1 MFLKSLTLPFQFY
14 YYRGAF
20 VLHFGS
26 NCDKISICSSSNFQ
40 IFAKKM
46 MSSNQIKTT
55 WCNDVRS
62 KNSISHVNQ
71 QTFCDSFQRK
81 FPVKRV
87 GNKLFNWYEFPNIP
101 KLPIF
106 GRQLQWPTKKS
117 VCRMHR
123 SSYSTPTFVIV
134 LTITLMVFI
143 ANIVLLPKNSDGR
156 LLFSRIL

>member
-1 MFLKSLTLPFQFY
+1 
-14 YYRGAF
+14 
-20 VLHFGS
+20 
-26 NCDKISICSSSNFQ
+26 
-40 IFAKKM
+40 

-117 VCRMHR
+117 VCRMHQ
-123 SSYSTPTFVIV
+123 SSHSTPTFVIV
-134 LTITLMVFI
+134 LTITLMVFT
-143 ANIVLLPKNSDGR
+143 ANIVLLPQTVMAGCYFQGSSEKLKLYSTGNSGR
-156 LLFSRIL
+156 RRFSGRIFFRFFYFWGIMSLWTPAP